1 MLNRVRQSMW
11 LIACVSLLSYGG
23 AALSVGAG
31 KFNDVLKIGDPAPV
45 WKDLPGT
52 DGKKH
57 DLADFDGRDVVVVVF
72 TCNSCPTAMEYEN
85 RIIELAKRYDTAN
98 PKSRV
103 GLVAVCVNDLDADRL
118 PKMIER
124 AKEKGFNFPYIYDAS
139 QKLARDFGAEYTP
152 EFFVLDKARRI
163 AYMGAMDDKINP
175 AQVKEQYVVAAIE
188 ALLAGQAPAVAETQA
203 RGCRIVFAR
212 KRR

>member
-1 MLNRVRQSMW
+1 MMSR
-11 LIACVSLLSYGG
+11 LIASLGLAVLVLVGWSGG
-23 AALSVGAG
+23 LAQSGVG
-31 KFNDVLKIGDPAPV
+31 KYNDVLKVGDPAPA

-57 DLADFDGRDVVVVVF
+57 SLSDFDGREVVIVVF
-72 TCNSCPTAMEYEN
+72 TCNSCPTAIEYEN
-85 RIIELAKRYDTAN
+85 RIIDLAKRYDTTN

-124 AKEKGFNFPYIYDAS
+124 AKEKGFPFPYINDAS
-139 QKLARDFGAEYTP
+139 QKLARDYGAEYTP

-175 AQVKEQYVVAAIE
+175 TDVKEQYLVAAVDAI
-188 ALLAGQAPAVAETQA
+188 LAGKQPAITETQA

-212 KRR
+212 KKR